1 MFVDIYNIKKILI
14 YKEYFYLVKWL
25 VYRWIEDVFEIK
37 EKFKIYFF
45 IYRYDLMCWMNCCSI
60 V

>member
-45 IYRYDLMCWMNCCSI
+45 IYRYDLMCWMKCCSI